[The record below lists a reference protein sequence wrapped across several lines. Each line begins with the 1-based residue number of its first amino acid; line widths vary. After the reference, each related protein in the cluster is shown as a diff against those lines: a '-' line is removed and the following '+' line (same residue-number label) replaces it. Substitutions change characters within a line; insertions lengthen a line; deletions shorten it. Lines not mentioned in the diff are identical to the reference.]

1 LKEPVVLDSTCLIG
15 LDQIGRLDLLP
26 CLFEPI
32 LAPPEVEQEF
42 GSAPDWL
49 RIEAPAQREL
59 VRALSVT
66 IDSGE
71 AAAIA
76 LATEQQ
82 MRVVLDDRKA
92 RDVAFR
98 MNLKVIG
105 TVGILV
111 RAKRLGLFPW
121 IKPLLTELVGK
132 GFRLS
137 EDLRREALRLA
148 GE

>member
-1 LKEPVVLDSTCLIG
+1 MKEPVVLDSTCLIG
-15 LDQIGRLDLLP
+15 LDRIGHLDLLP
-26 CLFEPI
+26 ALFEPI
-32 LAPPEVEQEF
+32 LAPPEVVREF

-49 RIEAPAQREL
+49 RIEAPAQLEL
-59 VRALSVT
+59 VRALSLTV
-66 IDSGE
+66 DGGE

-82 MRVVLDDRKA
+82 MRVVLDDRRA

-98 MNLKVIG
+98 MNLTVIG

-121 IKPLLTELVGK
+121 LKPLLTELMGK
-132 GFRLS
+132 DFRLS
-137 EDLRREALRLA
+137 EDLRKEALRLA

>member
-1 LKEPVVLDSTCLIG
+1 LKEPAVLDSTCLIG
-15 LDQIGRLDLLP
+15 LEQIGRLELLP
-26 CLFEPI
+26 ALFEPL
-32 LAPPEVEQEF
+32 LAPPEVEREF
-42 GSAPDWL
+42 GSSPDWL

-66 IDSGE
+66 VDGGE
-71 AAAIA
+71 AEAIA
-76 LATEQQ
+76 LAAEQQ

-98 MNLKVIG
+98 MNLRVIG

-111 RAKRLGLFPW
+111 RAKRVGLFPW
-121 IKPLLTELVGK
+121 LKPLLNELVGG

-137 EDLRREALRLA
+137 EDLKKEALRLA

>member
-15 LDQIGRLDLLP
+15 LDQIGHLELLP
-26 CLFEPI
+26 ALFEPI
-32 LAPPEVEQEF
+32 LAPPEVEREF
-42 GSAPDWL
+42 GSSPDWL
-49 RIEAPAQREL
+49 RIEAPAQRDL
-59 VRALSVT
+59 VRALSLT
-66 IDSGE
+66 IDDGE
-71 AAAIA
+71 AEAIA
-76 LATEQQ
+76 LAAEQQ

-105 TVGILV
+105 TVGVLV
-111 RAKRLGLFPW
+111 RAKREGLFPW
-121 IKPLLTELVGK
+121 LKPLLNELIGK

-137 EDLRREALRLA
+137 EDLKKEALQLA

>member
-1 LKEPVVLDSTCLIG
+1 MKEAVVLDSTCLIG
-15 LDQIGRLDLLP
+15 LDQIGHLELLP
-26 CLFEPI
+26 ALFEPI

-49 RIEAPAQREL
+49 RVEAPAQREL
-59 VRALSVT
+59 VRALGVT
-66 IDSGE
+66 IDGGE

-76 LATEQQ
+76 LATERE
-82 MRVVLDDRKA
+82 MRIVLDDRKA

-121 IKPLLTELVGK
+121 LKPLLTELVGK

-137 EDLRREALRLA
+137 GDLRKEALRLA

>member
-1 LKEPVVLDSTCLIG
+1 MKEPVVLDSTCLIG
-15 LDQIGRLDLLP
+15 LEQIGRLELLP
-26 CLFEPI
+26 AIFDPI

-42 GSAPDWL
+42 GSSPDWL
-49 RIEAPAQREL
+49 RIEAPKQREL

-76 LATEQQ
+76 LATEKQ

-121 IKPLLTELVGK
+121 LKPLLTELVGK

-137 EDLRREALRLA
+137 EDLRKEALRLV